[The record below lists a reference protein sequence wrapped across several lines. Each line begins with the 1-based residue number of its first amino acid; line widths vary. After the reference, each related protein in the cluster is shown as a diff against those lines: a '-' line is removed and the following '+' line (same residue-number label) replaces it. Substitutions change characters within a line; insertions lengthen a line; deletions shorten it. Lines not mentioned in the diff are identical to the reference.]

1 MMVEIWAAC
10 WGHGLVRSKDYEE
23 ENALLAQTRAWSR
36 FGLLVRLLWLSA
48 LKLPRYGDAYSVLLA
63 SRCNSY

>member
-1 MMVEIWAAC
+1 MAETWAAC
-10 WGHGLVRSKDYEE
+10 WGHGMVRSEDYKE

-48 LKLPRYGDAYSVLLA
+48 FILPQYGDAYSVLLA